1 MWGKFCGFLLKTMGW
16 TSDTGPAPEKKCILL
31 GVPHTSIWDFI
42 ISYLFY
48 RQYGIQAKCMI
59 KKELFFWPLGPVI
72 KAMGGV
78 PTDRKNATTLV
89 KSIITAMEED
99 EMFHL
104 AIAPEGTRKPVKRWK
119 TGYHLISRAVDCPV
133 YLCYFN
139 WGTKHIG
146 LGPKVDLTDDA
157 KADTEKIQALYE
169 EMHLVGKHPKN
180 YITH

>member
-1 MWGKFCGFLLKTMGW
+1 IK
-16 TSDTGPAPEKKCILL
+16 
-31 GVPHTSIWDFI
+31 
-42 ISYLFY
+42 
-48 RQYGIQAKCMI
+48 AKCMI